1 MTQYARPDEDITVGG
16 WENESS
22 GSSLYSSIDESSPS
36 DTDYIL
42 GKDEDE
48 CVIGLS
54 DLVDPNV
61 HTDHVIKVRAKV
73 GIGSCTG
80 WWYLKQGTTTIKS
93 GVFNSTSFATS
104 EVTLSSAEAATI
116 TDYEDLR
123 FHFKACSNSVYST
136 YISWA
141 EFSVPEVVTSAPPTS
156 LAPTTVDATTVAPTT
171 EAPTTLPTTL
181 APTTIVPTTVL
192 PTTVAPTSLAPT
204 TEAPTTV
211 APTTVAPTTLSPTSL
226 APTTKVHTTLAPTT
240 VASTTVLPTTVLPT
254 SLPPTTILPTT
265 LAPTTIVTT
274 TQVTTVAPTTAKPTT
289 IVPTTLAPTTEPP
302 MCVRYFS
309 SLINAPLYADSLL
322 PAEVE
327 QTSLITKEIM
337 LNGDLCR

>member
-211 APTTVAPTTLSPTSL
+211 A
-226 APTTKVHTTLAPTT
+226 
-240 VASTTVLPTTVLPT
+240 STTVLPTTVLPT